1 MIPIESIIFLS
12 NIAVHF
18 SRIKIIKYVTT
29 IKHKKMLPMSLSTEF
44 NLTFLSDKNRIN
56 CRMKKTMQ
64 FILQFFTLIVACFG
78 SPLGN
83 IQVSDKNAEHSR
95 GFFSE
100 HNEKIICIGNGYIYE
115 TISQDRF
122 HYNRFFI

>member
-1 MIPIESIIFLS
+1 
-12 NIAVHF
+12 
-18 SRIKIIKYVTT
+18 
-29 IKHKKMLPMSLSTEF
+29 MLPMSLSTEF
-44 NLTFLSDKNRIN
+44 NVTLSSDKNRIN

-83 IQVSDKNAEHSR
+83 IQVSDKTQSILE
-95 GFFSE
+95 GFSE

-115 TISQDRF
+115 TISQDSFCYQRF
-122 HYNRFFI
+122 SFQLETSLFGLGSS